1 MDGTSY
7 GTTLKESSKF
17 SFETIYFWS
26 EFSELKKKAL
36 FRCSFPESPSGFG
49 KTPQDAIDIK
59 EENSRKYSMDDEG
72 VEF

>member
-1 MDGTSY
+1 MAPLTGQRSRKVPNLA
-7 GTTLKESSKF
+7 LKPF
-17 SFETIYFWS
+17 IFYLDFPN
-26 EFSELKKKAL
+26 LKKAL